1 MISGVQSALN
11 TFGAHDVGF
20 NPFITEADII

>member
-11 TFGAHDVGF
+11 TFGAHGVGF
-20 NPFITEADII
+20 NPFMTEADTI